1 MDSGA
6 SIAPPECIRSAAVVM
21 STLAISTRSTCQR
34 RSDLPVIAST
44 SEHVADIPEESESDK
59 SDESDES
66 DESEE
71 SEENDENDESD
82 KEADGAD
89 KESKSDENGEKE
101 KDNNKGDDKNGNGLS
116 AISEVS
122 VVSASMAS
130 MVHSVVLGSG
140 SVAVAVVSGSV
151 TKDSVVVSGS
161 IAKDSVVIEK
171 SERGRSTTPKAVI
184 IGDGDISMHSPN
196 SPPKLHGASRISG
209 GVFRGQ
215 AVGNSLNAADFSN
228 LENDDY
234 IGPVQ
239 GQINIYLC
247 QDNPAQ
253 ISPEILTAYSRIS
266 YDYALK
272 TPIAPVLEK
281 IARRYSPV
289 RRK

>member
-6 SIAPPECIRSAAVVM
+6 SIAPPERIHSAAVVM
-21 STLAISTRSTCQR
+21 STPAISTRSTRQH

-59 SDESDES
+59 SDKS

-101 KDNNKGDDKNGNGLS
+101 KDDNKGDDKNGNGLP

-130 MVHSVVLGSG
+130 LDSVVLGSG
-140 SVAVAVVSGSV
+140 SVAAAVVSGSV
-151 TKDSVVVSGS
+151 
-161 IAKDSVVIEK
+161 AKDSVVIEK

-196 SPPKLHGASRISG
+196 SPPKLHGASRTSG
-209 GVFRGQ
+209 GVFQGQ

-228 LENDDY
+228 LGNDDY

>member
-6 SIAPPECIRSAAVVM
+6 SIAPPERIRSAAVVM
-21 STLAISTRSTCQR
+21 STPAISTRSTRQR

-44 SEHVADIPEESESDK
+44 SEHVADIPEEGESDK
-59 SDESDES
+59 SEKSE
-66 DESEE
+66 ESEE

-101 KDNNKGDDKNGNGLS
+101 KDDNKGDDKNGNGLP

-130 MVHSVVLGSG
+130 LDSVVLGSG
-140 SVAVAVVSGSV
+140 SVAAAVVSGSV
-151 TKDSVVVSGS
+151 AKDSVVVSGS
-161 IAKDSVVIEK
+161 VAKDSVVIEK

-196 SPPKLHGASRISG
+196 SPPKLHGASRTSG

-228 LENDDY
+228 LGNDDY